1 MISLYLIFVFISIYF
16 MGIKEDW
23 LFNLKIHYIWTFVSS
38 FLLLPPILG
47 LYYLNY
53 GLEIKDIILITAF
66 YNIFVSIL
74 EIPTS
79 TLWDT
84 WSRVKVMLLSV
95 ISIWIGI
102 LIYFFLPFYYM
113 FFVAV
118 FFTALWEALWS
129 WTAHAKLEE
138 DLKAAWKKDEFWKV
152 IGRLI
157 ALQRWWS
164 LIAPIVI
171 YFILKLL
178 PPENSYNILAGLD
191 IILWIFVIYFVS
203 KFKEIDKSYQIHT
216 KNLKENLTVQLNT
229 LKNSFKFVFSS
240 KNLILLLLLVIL
252 WSDAWFLTSI
262 FLPIIKTWWL
272 ADYTS
277 SIFVWIITFFTIF
290 WALYSDTIWKLLWKH
305 RALILLFSLK
315 GLVYLWLFFLW
326 RNIIFSTIWMIL
338 VTFFIFASQPIWNT
352 ILIEVTKDNSIKST
366 TRSIFF
372 SFIGIYNYVL
382 LLLIAFVE
390 IKIWFLIISIIL
402 LFSGIIIWNMF
413 NLTKDSKSKL

>member
-1 MISLYLIFVFISIYF
+1 
-16 MGIKEDW
+16 
-23 LFNLKIHYIWTFVSS
+23 
-38 FLLLPPILG
+38 
-47 LYYLNY
+47 
-53 GLEIKDIILITAF
+53 
-66 YNIFVSIL
+66 
-74 EIPTS
+74 
-79 TLWDT
+79 
-84 WSRVKVMLLSV
+84 
-95 ISIWIGI
+95 
-102 LIYFFLPFYYM
+102 
-113 FFVAV
+113 
-118 FFTALWEALWS
+118 
-129 WTAHAKLEE
+129 
-138 DLKAAWKKDEFWKV
+138 
-152 IGRLI
+152 
-157 ALQRWWS
+157 
-164 LIAPIVI
+164 
-171 YFILKLL
+171 
-178 PPENSYNILAGLD
+178 
-191 IILWIFVIYFVS
+191 
-203 KFKEIDKSYQIHT
+203 
-216 KNLKENLTVQLNT
+216 
-229 LKNSFKFVFSS
+229 
-240 KNLILLLLLVIL
+240 LLVIL

-290 WALYSDTIWKLLWKH
+290 WALSSDKIWKFLWKN

-326 RNIIFSTIWMIL
+326 WNIVFSTIWMIL

-352 ILIEVTKDNSIKST
+352 LLIEVTKDNSIKST